1 MTLSEAV
8 RAYDA
13 LLVDLDGC
21 LWVGG
26 EATPRAP
33 EALAAV
39 REAGIGVSFLTNE
52 ARYSVEEQ
60 VRKLWELGFQASVGE
75 VVTAG
80 AAVQYLLAGRGG
92 GTAFVIGAEP
102 LIDHVADAGLRVV
115 NNTELA
121 SRADV
126 VVVAS
131 HDDLRYAELK
141 AAAQSVERGAELI
154 GTTREPNFP
163 QPDGAWPGSGAILAA
178 VEVASGRTAD
188 RIAGK
193 PEAPMYEAALD
204 RLGHPEKVLG
214 IGDRL
219 TTDVA
224 GAVAAGLDGALV
236 LTGATSRA
244 DLDGEGLRPAIVAAS
259 FAELIFGPTHP
270 PE

>member
-1 MTLSEAV
+1 VTLSPAL
-8 RAYDA
+8 RPYDA
-13 LLVDLDGC
+13 VLVDLDGC

-39 REAGIGVSFLTNE
+39 REAGLGVAFLTND
-52 ARYSVEEQ
+52 ARYSVEDV
-60 VRKLWELGFQASVGE
+60 VRKLWRLGFQASVRE

-80 AAVQYLLAGRGG
+80 AAVQFVLADRGG

-102 LIDHVADAGLRVV
+102 LIDHVGDAGLRVV

-131 HDDLRYAELK
+131 HDDLRYAELR
-141 AAAQSVERGAELI
+141 AAAQAVSRGAELI
-154 GTTREPNFP
+154 GTTREPTFP
-163 QPDGAWPGSGAILAA
+163 MADGPWPGSGAILAA
-178 VEVASGRTAD
+178 VEVAGGRTAD

-193 PEAPMYEAALD
+193 PEAPMYETALD
-204 RLGHPEKVLG
+204 RLGYPKRVLG

-219 TTDVA
+219 GTDVA
-224 GAVAAGLDGALV
+224 GAIAAGLDGALV

-244 DLDGEGLRPAIVAAS
+244 DLDGAEPKPAHVADT
-259 FAELIFGPTHP
+259 FADLVLP